1 MDVREFSDWLLG
13 IKRLSTGQRR
23 EALAVLAKVGM
34 GAWRLWERD
43 EVPLSAPQLLGRA
56 REGGL

>member
-13 IKRLSTGQRR
+13 INQLSIGQRR

-34 GAWRLWERD
+34 GRMA
-43 EVPLSAPQLLGRA
+43 S
-56 REGGL
+56 